1 MNTQSLQKRRPDF
14 WKLLGIGVLG
24 LFVLRLLTA
33 AATPGY
39 LYDQNTFT
47 AWALRMAQTP
57 ASEFYA
63 EGYFADYPP
72 GYLWVLKLVGEAM
85 LALGAQSGTALA
97 RVLLALPVILGE
109 CGLMAAIA
117 VLGRKAGGDRAGL
130 LFGLCVALNLS
141 LWFDTGVW
149 KQVDALFSLGLVLC
163 FWLLIQKRWL
173 PGALAY
179 GLTLAIKPQA
189 LIAGPVL
196 ALAFLLPLLQ
206 REGRLRQIGRTVLGA
221 VVAVL
226 AVYLPAVP
234 FWGWKESLPNLVEK
248 YTSTSRGYPYA
259 VVNAG
264 NLFAALGANWADENA
279 RFLFLSWKQWGTL
292 FLVIFTAA
300 TIAVAVLSARRGRF
314 CPMIL
319 AGFYT
324 TGVFVLAHSMHER
337 YLVFGMVL
345 VLAAAALHNSRS
357 LLYIAGGLTVTSLLN
372 QMLVYFTVETE
383 AQFLMDGVAGFA
395 LQLLS
400 LANVALFV
408 PLVLVTLWK
417 LLELSALSFVAKWDG
432 SAEEKLAAPIT
443 SWAKAARRPLP
454 EQTVRT
460 LRQPP
465 VSRKEVIGLC
475 AGTLAAAVLAFTYL
489 GSTSAPESGLLVP
502 QNETLSVAIE
512 AEEGSAELWVYPGIP
527 QNGGIK
533 LLDES
538 GAVAAE
544 LSTDYLSCFK
554 WQTLDIPAGGRY
566 TLEISGA
573 QLMEI
578 AFRDANGTLLSAS
591 CDQPA
596 LLDEQDAV
604 PDTISQLNGMYFD
617 EIYHARTAYEMLHE
631 MPVYETTHPPLGKDL
646 IMLGIAIFGMNAF
659 GWRFAGAL
667 CGVLMIPAVYLLV
680 RRLSARRWPAAFAA
694 AIVGLDFM
702 RFGQSRMATIDSFV
716 VLFILWSGFFMVWYC
731 QSVLE
736 KGVDASLLP
745 MALGGVFF
753 GLGAA
758 AKWTGIYAGAGL
770 AVLYFAVLYLR
781 WKQKR
786 PGFAH
791 ELRMAIAGGVLFY
804 VMVPLVIYLLS
815 YLPYWWRDPSFS
827 ISDWWNCQTAMY
839 RYHSTLQSTHTFQSM
854 WFTWPLDWRPVWY
867 YYSSAGDKYAS
878 ISGMAGPVLAWCGT
892 VAVVYTIVQ
901 AVRRK
906 TTMAQNMALVLYLT
920 QLLPWVA
927 VTRCT
932 FIYHYFAS
940 LMFSAVLLALMLQQ
954 LAAKHPRGVKRAC
967 IGMVAVSAVLLVWFY
982 PALTGLPV
990 SRSYAEST
998 MWLPSWDLY
1007 PF

>member
-1 MNTQSLQKRRPDF
+1 MNTQSLQKRCPDF

-39 LYDQNTFT
+39 VYDQNTFT

-57 ASEFYA
+57 ANEFYA

-72 GYLWVLKLVGEAM
+72 GYLWVLKLVGQAM
-85 LALGAQSGTALA
+85 LAFGAQNGTALA
-97 RVLLALPVILGE
+97 RVLLAMPVILGE
-109 CGLMAAIA
+109 CGLMMLIA

-130 LFGLCVALNLS
+130 LFGLCVALNFS

-149 KQVDALFSLGLVLC
+149 KQVDALFSLGLVLS
-163 FWLLIQKRWL
+163 FWLLIQQRWIL
-173 PGALAY
+173 GALAY
-179 GLTLAIKPQA
+179 GLALAIKPQA

-196 ALAFLLPLLQ
+196 ALTFLLPLLKK
-206 REGRLRQIGRTVLGA
+206 RGGLIQIGRTILGA
-221 VVAVL
+221 IVAVL
-226 AVYLPAVP
+226 MVYLPAVP
-234 FWGWKESLPNLVEK
+234 FWGWKESLPQLVEK
-248 YTSTSRGYPYA
+248 YTSTSKGYPYA

-264 NLFAALGANWADENA
+264 NLFALLGANWVDENA

-292 FLVIFTAA
+292 LLLVFTAI
-300 TIAVAVLSARRGRF
+300 TIAIAVLSARRGQF

-345 VLAAAALHNSRS
+345 VLAAAALHNSRA
-357 LLYIAGGLTVTSLLN
+357 LLYVAGGLTVTSLLN
-372 QMLVYFTVETE
+372 QMLVYFTVKTE
-383 AQFLMDGVAGFA
+383 AEFLMDGAAGLA
-395 LQLLS
+395 LQLLG
-400 LANVALFV
+400 LVNVALFGFF
-408 PLVLVTLWK
+408 VLVTLWK
-417 LLELSALSFVAKWDG
+417 LLKLPSLSFAAKWEG
-432 SAEEKLAAPIT
+432 PAEEKLAAPIT
-443 SWAKAARRPLP
+443 SWVKAAKRPRP
-454 EQTVRT
+454 EQSLRT

-465 VSRKEVIGLC
+465 FSRKEVIGLC

-489 GSTSAPESGLLVP
+489 GSTKAPENGLLVP
-502 QNETLSVAIE
+502 EGETLSVSIE
-512 AEEGSAELWVYPGIP
+512 AEGSSAEMWVYPGVP

-533 LLDES
+533 LLDEN
-538 GAVAAE
+538 GVVAAE

-554 WQTLDIPAGGRY
+554 WQALDIPSGGKY

-573 QLMEI
+573 QLMEV
-578 AFRDANGTLLSAS
+578 AFRDAQGKLVQAVS
-591 CDQPA
+591 DQPA
-596 LLDEQDAV
+596 LLDEQNAV
-604 PDTISQLNGMYFD
+604 PDTISQMNGMYFD

-646 IMLGIAIFGMNAF
+646 IMMGIAIFGMNAF

-694 AIVGLDFM
+694 AIVGFDFM

-736 KGVDASLLP
+736 KGVDSSLLP
-745 MALGGVFF
+745 MALGGVCF

-770 AVLYFAVLYLR
+770 AILYFAVLYLR
-781 WKQKR
+781 WKQKKT
-786 PGFAH
+786 GFSH
-791 ELRMAIAGGVLFY
+791 ELRMALAGGVLFY
-804 VMVPLVIYLLS
+804 VMIPLVIYLLS
-815 YLPYWWRDPSFS
+815 YLPYWWRDSAFS
-827 ISDWWNCQTAMY
+827 LSDWWNCQMSMY
-839 RYHSTLQSTHTFQSM
+839 RYHSTLESTHTFQSM
-854 WFTWPLDWRPVWY
+854 WFTWPLAWRPVWY
-867 YYSSAGDKYAS
+867 YYSAAGGQYAS
-878 ISGMAGPVLAWCGT
+878 ISGMAGPVLAWCGA

-901 AVRRK
+901 AIRRK

-920 QLLPWVA
+920 QLLPWVM

-954 LAAKHPRGVKRAC
+954 LAVKYPCGVKRAC
-967 IGMVAVSAVLLVWFY
+967 IGMVAISAVLLVWFY

-990 SRSYAEST
+990 CKSYAEST